1 MFEST
6 RISRGF
12 EVSESDLKLMICLV
26 DYDAVYMSDVFLVN
40 QGLRSLWIWYAY
52 LDSEGKTMRKE
63 EEGLS

>member
-40 QGLRSLWIWYAY
+40 QGLRCLWIWYAY